1 VWFSGHINIQYS
13 IVFYLADLKV
23 QFFEQRLC
31 RTGLCKGLLPSLQE
45 IIFYV
50 RDDSTTSAAKRKL
63 RKRKLQEHMLEEKP
77 FRKIKTS
84 FDKWVG
90 ECQHSVKD
98 NQERSIIN
106 KALKLTFATIPG
118 GEFSS
123 KLVPVQ
129 EYPNGNY
136 YIPSEWFR

>member
-1 VWFSGHINIQYS
+1 
-13 IVFYLADLKV
+13 
-23 QFFEQRLC
+23 
-31 RTGLCKGLLPSLQE
+31 GLCKGLLPSLRE

-50 RDDSTTSAAKRKL
+50 RDDSTPSAAKRKL
-63 RKRKLQEHMLEEKP
+63 RKRKLQEDMLEEEP

-84 FDKWVG
+84 FNKWVG

-118 GEFSS
+118 GEFPSE
-123 KLVPVQ
+123 LVPVQ
-129 EYPNGNY
+129 EYPNGKY
-136 YIPSEWFR
+136 YIPPEWFR